1 MSKTPVIL
9 LISGMDPTGGAGMSA
24 DIRTCARTGSYP
36 LSCITAL
43 TVQNQHGVKSI
54 NPTHPDLLRD
64 QIDAAVEAARP
75 DAVKIGL
82 LPTPET
88 VETVAESIRRHNL
101 ENVVVD
107 TVMAPTAAGRL
118 IDRRDDTARAMLHSL
133 FPLVSLITPNVQEA
147 SLFRAMAGRPL
158 NTLSPYL
165 LLKGGDA
172 DGAVCT
178 VCTDSLCRG
187 SELLQEYTTPR
198 IASPNLH
205 GTGCVLSSA
214 IASYLGHGLN
224 MAEAVGHAKR
234 FVHEAIQRNVNKRI
248 IEGYGPVLE

>member
-1 MSKTPVIL
+1 MTKTPVIL

-36 LSCITAL
+36 LSCVTAL

-64 QIDAAVEAARP
+64 QIAAAVEAARP

-82 LPTPET
+82 LPTPKT
-88 VETVAESIRRHNL
+88 VETVAESIRRHDL
-101 ENVVVD
+101 DNVVVD
-107 TVMAPTAAGRL
+107 PVMAPTAAGRL
-118 IDRRDDTARAMLHSL
+118 IDRRDNTVRAMIRSL
-133 FPLVSLITPNVQEA
+133 FPLASLVTPNVQEA

-158 NTLSPYL
+158 NTHSPYL

-172 DGAVCT
+172 DTEA
-178 VCTDSLCRG
+178 CTDSLYRG

-198 IASPNLH
+198 IASRNLH

-214 IASYLGHGLN
+214 IASYLGQGLD
-224 MAEAVGHAKR
+224 MAEAVGRAKR
-234 FVHEAIQRNVNKRI
+234 FVHDAIKRNVNNII
-248 IEGYGPVLE
+248 IEDYGPVLE

>member
-1 MSKTPVIL
+1 MTKTPVIL

-36 LSCITAL
+36 LSCVTAL

-107 TVMAPTAAGRL
+107 PVMAPTAAGEL
-118 IDRRDDTARAMLHSL
+118 IYRRDDTARAMIRSL
-133 FPLVSLITPNVQEA
+133 FPLASLVTPNVQEA

-158 NTLSPYL
+158 NTLSPYQ

-172 DGAVCT
+172 DSEA
-178 VCTDSLCRG
+178 CTDSLYRG

-214 IASYLGHGLN
+214 IASYLGHGLD
-224 MAEAVGHAKR
+224 MAEAVGRAKR
-234 FVHEAIQRNVNKRI
+234 FVHDAIKRNINNII
-248 IEGYGPVLE
+248 IEDYGPVLE

>member
-24 DIRTCARTGSYP
+24 DIRTCVRTGSYP
-36 LSCITAL
+36 LGCVTAL
-43 TVQNQHGVKSI
+43 TVQNQHGVRAI
-54 NPTHPDLLRD
+54 NPAPADLIRD

-88 VETVAESIRRHNL
+88 AEAVAEAIRRHNL
-101 ENVVVD
+101 RNVVIDPVL
-107 TVMAPTAAGRL
+107 APTAGGEL
-118 IDRRDDTARAMLHSL
+118 IDRRDDTARAMIRSL
-133 FPLVSLITPNVQEA
+133 FPLAILVTPNVQEA

-165 LLKGGDA
+165 LLKGGDT

-178 VCTDSLCRG
+178 DSLYRG
-187 SELLQEYTTPR
+187 SELLQQYTMPR
-198 IASPNLH
+198 VESPNLH

-214 IASYLGHGLN
+214 IASYLGHGLD
-224 MAEAVGHAKR
+224 MAEAVERAKR
-234 FVHEAIQRNVNKRI
+234 FVHDAIRRNVNNRI

>member
-1 MSKTPVIL
+1 MTKTPVIL
-9 LISGMDPTGGAGMSA
+9 LISGMDPTGGAGMST

-36 LSCITAL
+36 LSCVTAL

-88 VETVAESIRRHNL
+88 VETVAEAIRRHNL

-107 TVMAPTAAGRL
+107 PVMAPTAAGEL
-118 IDRRDDTARAMLHSL
+118 IHRRDDTARAMIRSL
-133 FPLVSLITPNVQEA
+133 FPLASLVTPNVQEA

-165 LLKGGDA
+165 LLKGGHA
-172 DGAVCT
+172 DSEA
-178 VCTDSLCRG
+178 CTDSLYRG
-187 SELLQEYTTPR
+187 PELLQEYTTPR

-214 IASYLGHGLN
+214 IASYLGHGLD
-224 MAEAVGHAKR
+224 MAEAVGRAKR
-234 FVHEAIQRNVNKRI
+234 FVHDAIKRNINNII
-248 IEGYGPVLE
+248 IEDYGPVLE

>member
-43 TVQNQHGVKSI
+43 TVQNQHGVRAI
-54 NPTHPDLLRD
+54 NPTHPDLIRD
-64 QIDAAVEAARP
+64 QIDAAVEATRP

-82 LPTPET
+82 LPAPKT
-88 VETVAESIRRHNL
+88 VEAVAEAIHRHNL
-101 ENVVVD
+101 RNVVIDPVL
-107 TVMAPTAAGRL
+107 APTAGGEL
-118 IDRRDDTARAMLHSL
+118 IDRRDDTARAMIRSL
-133 FPLVSLITPNVQEA
+133 FPLASLVTPNVQEA

-178 VCTDSLCRG
+178 DSLYHG
-187 SELLQEYTTPR
+187 SELLQQYTTPR
-198 IASPNLH
+198 IASRNLH

-214 IASYLGHGLN
+214 IASYLGHGLD
-224 MAEAVGHAKR
+224 MAQAVERAKL
-234 FVHEAIQRNVNKRI
+234 FVHDAIRRNVNNRI

>member
-88 VETVAESIRRHNL
+88 VEAVVESIRRHNL

-107 TVMAPTAAGRL
+107 PVMAPTAAGEL
-118 IDRRDDTARAMLHSL
+118 IYRRDDTARAMIRFL
-133 FPLVSLITPNVQEA
+133 FPLASLVTPNVQEA

-172 DGAVCT
+172 DGD
-178 VCTDSLCRG
+178 VCTDSLYRG
-187 SELLQEYTTPR
+187 SELLQQYTTPR

-224 MAEAVGHAKR
+224 MAEAVGRAKR
-234 FVHEAIQRNVNKRI
+234 FVHEAIQRNVNNRI

>member
-1 MSKTPVIL
+1 
-9 LISGMDPTGGAGMSA
+9 MSA

-64 QIDAAVEAARP
+64 QLDAAVEAARP

-88 VETVAESIRRHNL
+88 VETVAEAIRRHNL
-101 ENVVVD
+101 RNVVIDPVL
-107 TVMAPTAAGRL
+107 APTAAGRL
-118 IDRRDDTARAMLHSL
+118 IDRRDDTARAMIRFL
-133 FPLVSLITPNVQEA
+133 FPLASLITPNVKEA

-165 LLKGGDA
+165 LLKGGDTGSEA
-172 DGAVCT
+172 
-178 VCTDSLCRG
+178 CTDSLYRG
-187 SELLQEYTTPR
+187 PELLQEYTTPR

-224 MAEAVGHAKR
+224 MAEAVGRAKR
-234 FVHEAIQRNVNKRI
+234 FVHEAIQRNVNNRI

>member
-9 LISGMDPTGGAGMSA
+9 LTSGMDPTGGAGMSA

-88 VETVAESIRRHNL
+88 VETVAEAIRRHNL
-101 ENVVVD
+101 RNVVIDPVL
-107 TVMAPTAAGRL
+107 APTAAGRL
-118 IDRRDDTARAMLHSL
+118 IDRRDDTARAMIRFL
-133 FPLVSLITPNVQEA
+133 FPLASLITPNVKEA

-172 DGAVCT
+172 DGD
-178 VCTDSLCRG
+178 VCTDSLYRG
-187 SELLQEYTTPR
+187 SELLQQYTTPR

-224 MAEAVGHAKR
+224 MAEAVGRAKR
-234 FVHEAIQRNVNKRI
+234 FVHEAIQRNVNNRI

>member
-9 LISGMDPTGGAGMSA
+9 LTSGMDSTGGAGMSA

-88 VETVAESIRRHNL
+88 VETVAEAIRRHNL
-101 ENVVVD
+101 RNVVIDPVL
-107 TVMAPTAAGRL
+107 APTAAGRL
-118 IDRRDDTARAMLHSL
+118 IDRRDDTARAMIRSL
-133 FPLVSLITPNVQEA
+133 FPLASLITPNVKEA

-165 LLKGGDA
+165 LLKGGDTGSEA
-172 DGAVCT
+172 
-178 VCTDSLCRG
+178 CTDSLYRG
-187 SELLQEYTTPR
+187 PELLQEYTTPR

-224 MAEAVGHAKR
+224 MAEAVGRAKR
-234 FVHEAIQRNVNKRI
+234 FVHEAIQRNVNNRI

>member
-24 DIRTCARTGSYP
+24 DIRTCVRTGSYP
-36 LSCITAL
+36 LGCVTAL
-43 TVQNQHGVKSI
+43 TVQNQHGVRAI
-54 NPTHPDLLRD
+54 NSTPAHLVRD

-88 VETVAESIRRHNL
+88 VETVAETISRHNL
-101 ENVVVD
+101 KNVVVD
-107 TVMAPTAAGRL
+107 PVLAPTAGGAL
-118 IDRRDDTARAMLHSL
+118 IDRRDDTARAMLESL
-133 FPLVSLITPNVQEA
+133 FPLASLITPNVQEV
-147 SLFRAMAGRPL
+147 SLFLAMAGRPL
-158 NTLSPYL
+158 NALSSSL

-172 DGAVCT
+172 DGAD
-178 VCTDSLCRG
+178 CTDSLYRS
-187 SELLQEYTTPR
+187 SELLQEYSMPR

-214 IASYLGHGLN
+214 IASYLGHGLD
-224 MAEAVGHAKR
+224 MAQAVERAKR
-234 FVHEAIQRNVNKRI
+234 FVHDAIRRNVNNRI

>member
-1 MSKTPVIL
+1 
-9 LISGMDPTGGAGMSA
+9 MSA

-88 VETVAESIRRHNL
+88 VETVAEAIRRHNL
-101 ENVVVD
+101 RNVVIDPVL
-107 TVMAPTAAGRL
+107 APTAAGRL
-118 IDRRDDTARAMLHSL
+118 IDRRDDTARAMIRFL
-133 FPLVSLITPNVQEA
+133 FPLASLITPNVKEA

-172 DGAVCT
+172 DGD
-178 VCTDSLCRG
+178 VCTDSLYRG
-187 SELLQEYTTPR
+187 SELLQQYTTPR

-224 MAEAVGHAKR
+224 MAEAVGRAKR
-234 FVHEAIQRNVNKRI
+234 FVHEAIQRNVNNRI

>member
-1 MSKTPVIL
+1 
-9 LISGMDPTGGAGMSA
+9 MSA

-36 LSCITAL
+36 LGCVTAL
-43 TVQNQHGVKSI
+43 TVQNQHGVRAI
-54 NPTHPDLLRD
+54 NPTPVYLVRD
-64 QIDAAVEAARP
+64 QIDAAVEATRP

-88 VETVAESIRRHNL
+88 VETVAETISRHNL
-101 ENVVVD
+101 KNVVIDPVL
-107 TVMAPTAAGRL
+107 APTAGGEL
-118 IDRRDDTARAMLHSL
+118 IDRRDDTARAMIRSL
-133 FPLVSLITPNVQEA
+133 FPLVSLITPNVQEVSLFQV

-158 NTLSPYL
+158 NTLSPYI

-178 VCTDSLCRG
+178 DSLYRG
-187 SELLQEYTTPR
+187 PELIQKYSMPR

-214 IASYLGHGLN
+214 IASFLGQGLDIP
-224 MAEAVGHAKR
+224 EAVGRAKQ
-234 FVHEAIQRNVNKRI
+234 FVHDAIKRNVNNII
-248 IEGYGPVLE
+248 IEDYGPVLE

>member
-88 VETVAESIRRHNL
+88 VETVAEAIRRHNL
-101 ENVVVD
+101 RNVVIDPVL
-107 TVMAPTAAGRL
+107 APTAAGRL
-118 IDRRDDTARAMLHSL
+118 IDRRDDTARAMIRSL
-133 FPLVSLITPNVQEA
+133 FPLASLITPNVKEA

-165 LLKGGDA
+165 LLKGGDTGSEA
-172 DGAVCT
+172 
-178 VCTDSLCRG
+178 CTDSLYRG
-187 SELLQEYTTPR
+187 SELLQQYTTPR

-224 MAEAVGHAKR
+224 MAEAVGRAKR
-234 FVHEAIQRNVNKRI
+234 FVHEAIQRNVNNRI

>member
-36 LSCITAL
+36 LGCVTAL
-43 TVQNQHGVKSI
+43 TVQNQHGVRAI
-54 NPTHPDLLRD
+54 NPTPADLVRD

-88 VETVAESIRRHNL
+88 VETVAEAIRRHNL
-101 ENVVVD
+101 ENVVIDPVL
-107 TVMAPTAAGRL
+107 APTAGGEL
-118 IDRRDDTARAMLHSL
+118 IDRRDDTARVMLSSL
-133 FPLVSLITPNVQEA
+133 FPLASLITPNVQEA

-158 NTLSPYL
+158 NTLTPYL
-165 LLKGGDA
+165 LLKGGDT
-172 DGAVCT
+172 DGAD
-178 VCTDSLCRG
+178 CTDSLYCG
-187 SELLQEYTTPR
+187 SELLKEYSMPR
-198 IASPNLH
+198 IASRNLH

-214 IASYLGHGLN
+214 IASYLGHGLD
-224 MAEAVGHAKR
+224 MVQAVERAKR
-234 FVHEAIQRNVNKRI
+234 FVHDAIRRNVNNRI

>member
-9 LISGMDPTGGAGMSA
+9 LTSGMDPTGGAGMSA

-54 NPTHPDLLRD
+54 NPTHPDMLRD

-88 VETVAESIRRHNL
+88 VETVAEAIRRHNL
-101 ENVVVD
+101 RNVVIDPVL
-107 TVMAPTAAGRL
+107 APTAAGRL
-118 IDRRDDTARAMLHSL
+118 IDRRDDTARAMIRFL
-133 FPLVSLITPNVQEA
+133 FPLASLITPNVKEA

-165 LLKGGDA
+165 LLKGGDTGSEA
-172 DGAVCT
+172 
-178 VCTDSLCRG
+178 CTDSLYRG
-187 SELLQEYTTPR
+187 PELLQEYTTPR

-224 MAEAVGHAKR
+224 MAEAVGRAKR
-234 FVHEAIQRNVNKRI
+234 FVHEAIQRNVNNRI

>member
-1 MSKTPVIL
+1 MTKTPVIL

-36 LSCITAL
+36 LSCVTAL
-43 TVQNQHGVKSI
+43 TVQNQHGVRAI
-54 NPTHPDLLRD
+54 NPTHPDLIRD
-64 QIDAAVEAARP
+64 QIDATVEATRP

-88 VETVAESIRRHNL
+88 AEAVAEAIRRHNL
-101 ENVVVD
+101 RNVVIDPVL
-107 TVMAPTAAGRL
+107 APTAGGEL
-118 IDRRDDTARAMLHSL
+118 IDRRDDTARAMLRSL

-165 LLKGGDA
+165 LLKGGDT

-178 VCTDSLCRG
+178 DSLYRG
-187 SELLQEYTTPR
+187 SELLQQYTMPR
-198 IASPNLH
+198 VESPNLH

-214 IASYLGHGLN
+214 IASYLGHGLD
-224 MAEAVGHAKR
+224 MAEAVERAKR
-234 FVHEAIQRNVNKRI
+234 FVHDAIRRNVNNRI

>member
-1 MSKTPVIL
+1 MTKTPVIL

-24 DIRTCARTGSYP
+24 DIRTCVRTGSYP
-36 LSCITAL
+36 LSCVTAL

-101 ENVVVD
+101 ENIVVD
-107 TVMAPTAAGRL
+107 PVMAPTAVGEL
-118 IDRRDDTARAMLHSL
+118 IHRRDDTARAMIRSL
-133 FPLVSLITPNVQEA
+133 FPLASLVTPNVQEA

-172 DGAVCT
+172 DSEA
-178 VCTDSLCRG
+178 CTDSLYRG

-214 IASYLGHGLN
+214 IASYLGHGLD
-224 MAEAVGHAKR
+224 MAEAVGRAKR
-234 FVHEAIQRNVNKRI
+234 FVHDAIKRNINNII
-248 IEGYGPVLE
+248 IEDYGPVLE

>member
-1 MSKTPVIL
+1 
-9 LISGMDPTGGAGMSA
+9 MSA

-88 VETVAESIRRHNL
+88 VETVAEAIRRHNL
-101 ENVVVD
+101 RNVVIDPVL
-107 TVMAPTAAGRL
+107 APTAAGRL
-118 IDRRDDTARAMLHSL
+118 IDRRDDTARAMIRFL
-133 FPLVSLITPNVQEA
+133 FPLASLITPNVKEA

-165 LLKGGDA
+165 LLKGGDTGSEA
-172 DGAVCT
+172 
-178 VCTDSLCRG
+178 CTDSLYRG
-187 SELLQEYTTPR
+187 PELLQEYTTPR

-224 MAEAVGHAKR
+224 MAEAVGRAKR
-234 FVHEAIQRNVNKRI
+234 FVHEAIQRNVNNRI

>member
-1 MSKTPVIL
+1 
-9 LISGMDPTGGAGMSA
+9 MSA

-88 VETVAESIRRHNL
+88 VETVAEAIRRHNL
-101 ENVVVD
+101 RNVVIDPVL
-107 TVMAPTAAGRL
+107 APTAAGRL
-118 IDRRDDTARAMLHSL
+118 IDRRDDTARAMIRSL
-133 FPLVSLITPNVQEA
+133 FPLASLITPNVKEA

-165 LLKGGDA
+165 LLKGGDTGSEA
-172 DGAVCT
+172 
-178 VCTDSLCRG
+178 CTDSLYRG
-187 SELLQEYTTPR
+187 PELLQEYTTPR

-224 MAEAVGHAKR
+224 MAEAVGRAKR
-234 FVHEAIQRNVNKRI
+234 FVHEAIQRNVNNRI

>member
-9 LISGMDPTGGAGMSA
+9 LTSGMDPTGGAGMSA

-54 NPTHPDLLRD
+54 NPTHTDLLRD

-88 VETVAESIRRHNL
+88 VEAVAETISRHNL
-101 ENVVVD
+101 RNVVIDPVL
-107 TVMAPTAAGRL
+107 APTAAGRL
-118 IDRRDDTARAMLHSL
+118 IDRRDDTARAMIRFL
-133 FPLVSLITPNVQEA
+133 FPLASLITPNVKEA

-165 LLKGGDA
+165 LLKGGDTGSEA
-172 DGAVCT
+172 
-178 VCTDSLCRG
+178 CTDSLYRG
-187 SELLQEYTTPR
+187 PELLQEYTTPR

-224 MAEAVGHAKR
+224 MAEAVGRAKR
-234 FVHEAIQRNVNKRI
+234 FVHEAIQRNVNNRI

>member
-36 LSCITAL
+36 LSCVTAL
-43 TVQNQHGVKSI
+43 TVQNQHGVRAI
-54 NPTHPDLLRD
+54 NPTHPDLIRD
-64 QIDAAVEAARP
+64 QIDAAVEATRP

-82 LPTPET
+82 LPAPET
-88 VETVAESIRRHNL
+88 AEAVAEAIRRHNL
-101 ENVVVD
+101 RNVVMDPVL
-107 TVMAPTAAGRL
+107 VPTAGGEL
-118 IDRRDDTARAMLHSL
+118 IDRRDDTARVMIRSL

-172 DGAVCT
+172 DTEA
-178 VCTDSLCRG
+178 CTDSLYRG
-187 SELLQEYTTPR
+187 SELLQQYTAPR
-198 IASPNLH
+198 IASLNLH

-214 IASYLGHGLN
+214 IASYLGHGLE
-224 MAEAVGHAKR
+224 MTQAVGRAKL
-234 FVHEAIQRNVNKRI
+234 FVHEAIQRNVNNRI

>member
-9 LISGMDPTGGAGMSA
+9 LTSGMDPTGGAGMSA

-88 VETVAESIRRHNL
+88 VETVAEAIRRHNL
-101 ENVVVD
+101 RNVVIDPVL
-107 TVMAPTAAGRL
+107 APTAAGRL
-118 IDRRDDTARAMLHSL
+118 IDRRDDTARAMIRYL
-133 FPLVSLITPNVQEA
+133 FPLASLITPNVKEA

-165 LLKGGDA
+165 LLKGGDTGSEA
-172 DGAVCT
+172 
-178 VCTDSLCRG
+178 CTDSLYRG
-187 SELLQEYTTPR
+187 PELLQEYTTPR

-224 MAEAVGHAKR
+224 MAEAVGRAKR
-234 FVHEAIQRNVNKRI
+234 FVHEAIQRNVNNRI